1 MKTVKVF
8 ITGSV
13 QGVMF
18 RNFIKEI
25 AEQLNIKGFTRNLE
39 DGRVECVLEGR
50 DENINQMIEKCK
62 IGPRH
67 SEIKNIRVENLKHQG
82 FKDFRVI
89 RM

>member
-1 MKTVKVF
+1 MKTIKAF

-13 QGVMF
+13 QGIMF
-18 RNFIKEI
+18 RNYIKEN
-25 AEQLNIKGFTRNLE
+25 AEQLELKGFTRNLD

-50 DENINQMIEKCK
+50 DENINQMIKKCK
-62 IGPRH
+62 IGPKH
-67 SEIKNIRVENLKHQG
+67 SIIKNITVENLKHQG